1 LWPLVQSKKLDVGVA
16 MYHDQGQI
24 AVKLRGFEVDQ
35 RGQLSPGGVNITLGL
50 PLIRTSLAHGSAY
63 DIAGKGVASEKS
75 LLEAILLAVKMCQ
88 IKHSSSNR

>member
-1 LWPLVQSKKLDVGVA
+1 
-16 MYHDQGQI
+16 
-24 AVKLRGFEVDQ
+24 VDQ

-50 PLIRTSLAHGSAY
+50 PLIRTSPAHGSAY